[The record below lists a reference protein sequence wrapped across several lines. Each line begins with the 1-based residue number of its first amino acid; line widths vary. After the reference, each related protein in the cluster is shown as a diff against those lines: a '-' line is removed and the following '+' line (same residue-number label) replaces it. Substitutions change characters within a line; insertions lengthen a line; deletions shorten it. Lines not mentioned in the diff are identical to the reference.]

1 MTQERFVAF
10 RPPLKPT
17 SGVDVVANDAAAA
30 KANESAKNSYLMVGG
45 QQDVAAP
52 GTRPSPTN
60 STPTRSRLA
69 KKMLQFPQNVPNGR
83 AAPSH
88 YIIFDRIKLSPGKGS
103 EGNKSIT
110 LQNKTKST
118 KAQIALY
125 MPASVDV
132 AYKSDYVSDTVG
144 IGTELGSNI
153 ADAIKDKGFIGA
165 AKGLASASGNQATS
179 RAGQQAADN
188 IIKDLATRGILKL
201 ASVLPGGES
210 AGKVAE
216 LKTNRVITD
225 KMELFFEGVG
235 RRSFQYQ
242 FTFIPTSAEES
253 RVVNNIIQEFKSA
266 MLPEYS
272 GFNLEGVP
280 VIGGTQAAAL
290 TSSAISDRTLTV
302 PDLFDIKYM
311 YLDEN
316 YSPKRNRYLNRIT
329 SCYLTDMSVK
339 YGSDRYTAYR
349 PDDIGAPP
357 QNTSVTLNFQE
368 VEIVTR
374 ERAAKGF

>member
-1 MTQERFVAF
+1 MPELIRFIPQPRKTPGGNERTQ
-10 RPPLKPT
+10 
-17 SGVDVVANDAAAA
+17 DNAAA
-30 KANESAKNSYLMVGG
+30 KAQESAKNSHIMAGG
-45 QQDVAAP
+45 LADGA
-52 GTRPSPTN
+52 GTGRRSPTPTQRRSN
-60 STPTRSRLA
+60 LSTRILR
-69 KKMLQFPQNVPNGR
+69 FPLNVQTGR
-83 AAPSH
+83 TDPSH
-88 YIIFDRIKLSPGKGS
+88 YIIFNRIKLEAGRGS
-103 EGNKSIT
+103 EGDKSIT
-110 LQNKTKST
+110 LKNKKKST
-118 KAQIALY
+118 KAQISLY
-125 MPASVDV
+125 MPASVNV
-132 AYKSDYVSDTVG
+132 GYKSKYQDLEVG
-144 IGTELGSNI
+144 IGAELGASV
-153 ADAIKDKGFIGA
+153 ADAIKNVTTVGTDSAAATKEASRIKNDLIAAGGDVANQIALGA
-165 AKGLASASGNQATS
+165 INSA
-179 RAGQQAADN
+179 
-188 IIKDLATRGILKL
+188 LGILPGMGGFKEVAQL
-201 ASVLPGGES
+201 KANKVL
-210 AGKVAE
+210 
-216 LKTNRVITD
+216 TD
-225 KMELFFEGVG
+225 KMELFFKGVN
-235 RRSFQYQ
+235 RREFQYE

-253 RVVNNIIQEFKSA
+253 RAVNNIIQEFKSA

-374 ERAAKGF
+374 ERAEKGF

>member
-1 MTQERFVAF
+1 MADEAKTYTVY
-10 RPPLKPT
+10 KPT
-17 SGVDVVANDAAAA
+17 EGSERTQGNAAA
-30 KANESAKNSYLMVGG
+30 KARESARNSSQSSGSIE
-45 QQDVAAP
+45 DAAL
-52 GTRPSPTN
+52 GSPTQEQP
-60 STPTRSRLA
+60 TPSRLT
-69 KKMLQFPQNVPNGR
+69 KKILQFPQNVPNGR
-83 AAPSH
+83 AVPSH

-110 LQNKTKST
+110 LKGKTKSSV
-118 KAQIALY
+118 AQIALY

-132 AYKSDYVSDTVG
+132 AYKSDYVPDSVG

-165 AKGLASASGNQATS
+165 AKELTSTSGNQPTS
-179 RAGQQAADN
+179 RGGTVDDFL
-188 IIKDLATRGILKL
+188 KDLATRGILKL
-201 ASVLPGGES
+201 ASVLPGGAS
-210 AGKVAE
+210 ADKVAE
-216 LKTNRVITD
+216 LKTNKVITD
-225 KMELFFEGVG
+225 KMELFFKGIG

-242 FTFIPTSAEES
+242 FTFIPTSEAES
-253 RVVNNIIQEFKSA
+253 KVVNRIINEFKSA

-272 GFNLEGVP
+272 GFSLRNTVIGNLEV
-280 VIGGTQAAAL
+280 VDDIT
-290 TSSAISDRTLTV
+290 SAISDRTLTV

-316 YSPKRNRYLNRIT
+316 YSPKRNKYLNRIT

-374 ERAAKGF
+374 ERAEKGF